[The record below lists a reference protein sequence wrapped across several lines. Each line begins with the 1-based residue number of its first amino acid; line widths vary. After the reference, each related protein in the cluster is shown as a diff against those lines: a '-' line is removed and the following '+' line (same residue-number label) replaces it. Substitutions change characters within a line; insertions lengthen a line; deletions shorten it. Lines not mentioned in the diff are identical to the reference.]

1 MTKQYKAQENLFK
14 IGEILQIVDDQAD
27 DSVSLYPI
35 FPDEEISRLA
45 QTFKKLPEIK
55 NYKFNKSEILLLG
68 CAWYQLVSQRKQ
80 FFDPIELL
88 EKIYGSRAVCI
99 RKLPIITGLL
109 KKNVLFTEKK
119 QMILDHKESDHL
131 FSSSNTQIQYNQ
143 YSLLENDVYFHR
155 SFLSLLLNETENI
168 SKDTDKPY
176 TSNREFLK
184 DWFSY
189 VHHLWEFS
197 MNDFTSRRYDS
208 EMDQVASNDLMKT
221 MQWETRIENRLKSTT
236 MDLPLMDIINEYHL
250 DHNETIILAYLVK
263 EDMEGNNVDTDE
275 MIKLISRD
283 HHEMYLHKQYI
294 SPDSKLVRN
303 GLIELSEN
311 VFFRSKGG
319 ELRISPDITRQI
331 IMKTPVSDDERLSQ
345 ILKGNEIFSL
355 LEPSHTIND
364 LILPDDMK
372 KTIMTS
378 LKRYEKN
385 VGKTISNWKL
395 FEGGT
400 STVGSTQKTT
410 EPSLLMLFHGLPGTG
425 KTFASAAIAQALGKK
440 LLVTDISRIQSMW
453 VGESEK
459 NVRRL
464 FTIFERIIRRTDNPP
479 VLLLNE
485 ADQFLTRRLSKT
497 GNSVDV
503 MHNTLQNLFLEA
515 FEHLKGVMIATTN
528 IRENLDPAFSRRFNL
543 KIEFPLPEYHERI
556 HLWQLHLPK
565 TIPGSGNIDVQSLAR
580 SYSFTG
586 GQINIVVKNAATEAA
601 GRKGKLQ
608 KLTQVDLIKY
618 SEIEMLSMFD
628 RKKTKM
634 GFKYENK

>member
-1 MTKQYKAQENLFK
+1 MKKQYKAQENLFK
-14 IGEILQIVDDQAD
+14 IGEILHIADDQED
-27 DSVSLYPI
+27 ESGNLNSIL
-35 FPDEEISRLA
+35 PDKKISRL
-45 QTFKKLPEIK
+45 TKVFKKLPEIK
-55 NYKFNKSEILLLG
+55 NYKFNNNEILLLG

-99 RKLPIITGLL
+99 RNLPIITDLL
-109 KKNVLFTEKK
+109 NKNVFFTEKK
-119 QMILDHKESDHL
+119 QMIQKHNESDHL
-131 FSSSNTQIQYNQ
+131 FSSANTQIQYNQ

-168 SKDTDKPY
+168 SENTDKPY
-176 TSNREFLK
+176 TANREFLK

-197 MNDFTSRRYDS
+197 MYDFTSRRYDS

-221 MQWETRIENRLKSTT
+221 MQWETRIENRLQSTT
-236 MDLPLMDIINEYHL
+236 MDLPLIDIVNEYHL
-250 DHNETIILAYLVK
+250 DHNETVILAYLVK

-275 MIKLISRD
+275 VIKLISRD

-294 SPDSKLVRN
+294 SPDSKLARN

-385 VGKTISNWKL
+385 VDKTISGWKL

-400 STVGSTQKTT
+400 STVGSTRKTT
-410 EPSLLMLFHGLPGTG
+410 EPGLLMLFHGLPGTG

-440 LLVTDISRIQSMW
+440 LLVTDMSRIQSMW

-464 FTIFERIIRRTDNPP
+464 FTIFERIVRRTDNPP

-497 GNSVDV
+497 GSSVDV
-503 MHNTLQNLFLEA
+503 MYNTLQNLFLEA

-543 KIEFPLPEYHERI
+543 KLEFPLPEYLEREK
-556 HLWQLHLPK
+556 LWKLHLPGS
-565 TIPGSGNIDVQSLAR
+565 IPGAIDIDVKALAR

-586 GQINIVVKNAATEAA
+586 GQISIVVKNAATEAA
-601 GRKGKLQ
+601 GRKEKLQ
-608 KLTQVDLIKY
+608 KLTQADIIKY
-618 SEIEMLSMFD
+618 SEIEMVSMFD
-628 RKKTKM
+628 RKKIKM
-634 GFKYENK
+634 GFYI